1 MGRQRIKMRAVVI
14 SFLIA
19 TLVAVAHS
27 GEVTKMLET
36 LEGYDHFS
44 NMRVFIDQPSCADG
58 NPDDVCNLEGY
69 EYPCCHVHKGT
80 DVKGY
85 ITMISEED
93 TVDNGL
99 ITCRV
104 GVGEDYKD
112 SCLEPEFCNGLNTT
126 CPVNGPKP
134 VQHMPSLQHHPD
146 SLQK

>member
-1 MGRQRIKMRAVVI
+1 
-14 SFLIA
+14 
-19 TLVAVAHS
+19 
-27 GEVTKMLET
+27 
-36 LEGYDHFS
+36 
-44 NMRVFIDQPSCADG
+44 MRVFIDQPSCADG

-104 GVGEDYKD
+104 GVGEDYRD
-112 SCLEPEFCNGLNTT
+112 TCLEPEFCNGLNTT
-126 CPVNGPKP
+126 CPLNGPKP
-134 VQHMPSLQHHPD
+134 VQFNFGWSTDNWGRTHVSSWINISSQV
-146 SLQK
+146 SIFRTYSK